1 MRFQVRVTSNPL
13 VNPIPNRASATFT
26 FTPVPGQQ
34 PVSGQATSNTVV
46 TTINIADIT
55 TRKTVDKAF
64 ATVNDV
70 LTYTVTIQ
78 NTGNVLATNVI
89 FQDPIPTGTTF
100 ITNSVT
106 VDGISQPGA
115 NPATGFTV
123 ANISPGGTRT
133 VTFQVRVTST
143 PSGGTIANR
152 GNISANFVVIP
163 NQPPITINRQ
173 TNTVVTQVNT
183 GGLNVIKEV
192 NTTQAAVGDTL
203 TYTIAVQNTGN
214 VPLTNVLFQDTISS
228 AVSFVANSV
237 TINGV
242 PQSGLNPNTGF
253 SLPNIPAA
261 QTVVVT
267 FEVVIV
273 QDPGDEDIL
282 NRANVTASFQVNP
295 SEPPVTI
302 TIPSNLVN
310 TTVQS
315 GNFEVVKAVNTD
327 VATVGDILVY
337 TIEIINAGSVPAT
350 NVFFKIQFHKGHYL
364 LKIVYWLMGFYKRGR
379 SRTRIPIK

>member
-1 MRFQVRVTSNPL
+1 MDR
-13 VNPIPNRASATFT
+13 
-26 FTPVPGQQ
+26 
-34 PVSGQATSNTVV
+34 
-46 TTINIADIT
+46 
-55 TRKTVDKAF
+55 AF

-70 LTYTVTIQ
+70 LTYTITIE
-78 NTGNVLATNVI
+78 NIGNVLATNVI
-89 FQDPIPTGTTF
+89 FQDPIPVGTTF

-106 VDGISQPGA
+106 VDGVSQPGA
-115 NPATGFTV
+115 NPSTGFTV
-123 ANISPGGTRT
+123 ANISPGGSRT
-133 VTFQVRVTST
+133 VRFQVRVTST

-152 GNISANFVVIP
+152 GNVSANFVVIP
-163 NQPPITINRQ
+163 NQPPVTINRQ

-214 VPLTNVLFQDTISS
+214 VPLTNVFFQDTISP

-267 FEVVIV
+267 FDVLIV
-273 QDPGDEDIL
+273 Q
-282 NRANVTASFQVNP
+282 
-295 SEPPVTI
+295 
-302 TIPSNLVN
+302 
-310 TTVQS
+310 
-315 GNFEVVKAVNTD
+315 
-327 VATVGDILVY
+327 
-337 TIEIINAGSVPAT
+337 GSR
-350 NVFFKIQFHKGHYL
+350 K
-364 LKIVYWLMGFYKRGR
+364 
-379 SRTRIPIK
+379 

>member
-1 MRFQVRVTSNPL
+1 M
-13 VNPIPNRASATFT
+13 
-26 FTPVPGQQ
+26 
-34 PVSGQATSNTVV
+34 
-46 TTINIADIT
+46 
-55 TRKTVDKAF
+55 
-64 ATVNDV
+64 
-70 LTYTVTIQ
+70 
-78 NTGNVLATNVI
+78 
-89 FQDPIPTGTTF
+89 
-100 ITNSVT
+100 T
-106 VDGISQPGA
+106 VDGVSQPGA

-123 ANISPGGTRT
+123 ANISPGGSRT

-152 GNISANFVVIP
+152 GNVTANFVVIP

-173 TNTVVTQVNT
+173 TNTVVTQVST

-214 VPLTNVLFQDTISS
+214 VPLTNVFFQDAISS

-267 FEVVIV
+267 FDVLII
-273 QDPGDEDIL
+273 QDPENEDIL
-282 NRANVTASFQVNP
+282 NQANVTASFQVNP

-302 TIPSNLVN
+302 NVPSNIVN
-310 TTVQS
+310 TAVQS
-315 GNFEVVKAVNTD
+315 GNFEVVKSVNTD
-327 VATVGDILVY
+327 VATVGDVLVY
-337 TIEIINAGSVPAT
+337 TIEVINAGSVPAT
-350 NVFFKIQFHKGHYL
+350 NVFFKIQFHKVHYL
-364 LKIVYWLMGFYKRGR
+364 LKTVSL
-379 SRTRIPIK
+379 